1 MVPRTYAFL
10 FVLMFAA
17 VAYPQLPLLPGE
29 EKAVAEAKERRA
41 RIVEQIAG
49 DIAGLRLAENRAFVL
64 ARSGMLIC
72 RDDKEAAKAMFQR
85 AVGELTTAQLA
96 AESEERSGPSQS
108 YVQINRNLRP
118 NILTLIGGCDAEM
131 ALESLYRTRTPSILR
146 DLAAPPEITGRQI
159 ANPNTY
165 FSQTAQT
172 ELMLEQ
178 RLLGLAAQ
186 QNPEI
191 AAKVIQDSIKKGLSA
206 ETLGLLKRLYQKD
219 PETAATL
226 ARETLDRLLAG
237 NFTPE
242 PEDRNEIALANSI
255 LSDHLRQARP
265 GTKEL
270 RFDDLQLRSLASKY
284 ISYTIAQSSRF
295 PTAGNFSQAIR
306 IAEKWSPAA
315 VAGLRKLERER
326 RPPGTQPQQM
336 NPDARRIIDSKSTP
350 TQMMADAKRLPADD
364 RQFVYQSAANK
375 MAAAGD
381 YDGAI
386 AVLNQNFAGR
396 ALENAMNSL
405 NAYHAGVLG
414 NQGRWQEAENLID
427 QITLENVR
435 RSAMLELA
443 SRAHAK
449 DAQGNKGIA
458 LNLLRKVRNS
468 MPNRPAD
475 QASTIWFV
483 QLATAYAPIE
493 AEEAFSLMD
502 AVVPVLNELADANSI
517 VSAFRS
523 DSQVRQGEYLMVP
536 NPAYGF
542 QVVPSAW
549 RALMKADEE
558 RTSKLIDS
566 FARRE
571 IRISMRLQ
579 IAGDVPQPAPAVR

>member
-1 MVPRTYAFL
+1 
-10 FVLMFAA
+10 
-17 VAYPQLPLLPGE
+17 
-29 EKAVAEAKERRA
+29 
-41 RIVEQIAG
+41 
-49 DIAGLRLAENRAFVL
+49 
-64 ARSGMLIC
+64 
-72 RDDKEAAKAMFQR
+72 
-85 AVGELTTAQLA
+85 
-96 AESEERSGPSQS
+96 
-108 YVQINRNLRP
+108 
-118 NILTLIGGCDAEM
+118 
-131 ALESLYRTRTPSILR
+131 
-146 DLAAPPEITGRQI
+146 
-159 ANPNTY
+159 
-165 FSQTAQT
+165 
-172 ELMLEQ
+172 
-178 RLLGLAAQ
+178 
-186 QNPEI
+186 
-191 AAKVIQDSIKKGLSA
+191 
-206 ETLGLLKRLYQKD
+206 
-219 PETAATL
+219 
-226 ARETLDRLLAG
+226 
-237 NFTPE
+237 
-242 PEDRNEIALANSI
+242 
-255 LSDHLRQARP
+255 
-265 GTKEL
+265 
-270 RFDDLQLRSLASKY
+270 
-284 ISYTIAQSSRF
+284 
-295 PTAGNFSQAIR
+295 
-306 IAEKWSPAA
+306 
-315 VAGLRKLERER
+315 
-326 RPPGTQPQQM
+326 
-336 NPDARRIIDSKSTP
+336 
-350 TQMMADAKRLPADD
+350 
-364 RQFVYQSAANK
+364 
-375 MAAAGD
+375 
-381 YDGAI
+381 
-386 AVLNQNFAGR
+386 
-396 ALENAMNSL
+396 MNSL